1 APATTDVATSAPPK
15 TFTILPTDI
24 VVATTELPVTASV
37 VSQELL
43 NGTTRSPTLSTTQA
57 PLESLVEKTSVPK
70 VAVPGAPNGD
80 GSKLQGE
87 EVAPDNNS
95 NRQDKRR
102 DDLAGKTDEE
112 IQDIKATITSGYE
125 SKTEQTLRYVS
136 SSVVGI
142 TLVLLAFF
150 QFIAMNPSYILPDSP
165 SDRLAAPNSWEFPAF
180 VFFIQQ
186 VGVLSLAKNTKVP
199 HKFYVSFLD
208 SLSWLVFLIRGSP
221 SADSNNAA
229 VSSSQLVAIGGGRS
243 LVESSTY
250 DAQGKIQFSLRS
262 DVNDKDWFMRVWVA
276 VLVVIAVLMVFVI
289 CTALI
294 SQWVA
299 QRGNPFHSDTTDSHK
314 RSVSFRSISRRLLG
328 MCVLVGFFS
337 ILPLSMISMFEVLQD
352 ASTAGFPHIYAILSL
367 VTLALVVGSVLYG
380 MYALQSLTEAGLSK
394 WRTRVVWGVV
404 YSNYHYT
411 SRLFFAAGALVQF
424 LTGILVAAV
433 TGDAFVQ
440 LLCLVIVHALYLV
453 SMFVLQPFVCNVHF
467 KFAIGFQVL
476 ILVVFSL
483 ACGLAGDSISNDTQL
498 NLSYAIV
505 ILLIIVFVV
514 MFIRQLYMLWTYAS
528 AWAKDEHDSVT
539 GMPTLHDHEIESG
552 GGNYTISLRDTEDH
566 GHSSGG
572 KNAVSLHNS
581 GGDDSPMNTIRIVDT
596 NSKRHLWMD
605 SRPGKCITTL
615 LACQEAAATA
625 ATLVG
630 SRIFVFGGYDGRR
643 NHNDLHIFDCDTLS
657 WETYTDPRS
666 SNQDSTPPSLS
677 AAFPASRNGHTATLA
692 HNSIYILGGWLGS
705 GPHAANDLHI
715 LHVNSM
721 RWESP
726 ITTGTPPGPCNM
738 HTTDYLPNVN
748 GLLVFRGGDGKE
760 YLNDLHLF
768 DLPTRH
774 WSRPTTHG
782 TPPSPR
788 ANHSSAVLDHRLFV
802 FGGWN
807 GTHRLNDLHML
818 DTTTWQWTSIPPSS
832 EGSMMLPFPRA
843 GMTFVA
849 VRRRFFLFGGYGSS
863 PNHPFPAKCFSDL
876 HVLDTDQT
884 STHWT
889 PVVPSGHSTCT
900 PPAYRSRDPR
910 VVTVEGVGPS
920 RRAGHTCT
928 VVGRRLFIFGGS
940 HHNEYLN
947 DMHVLDTDPS
957 PQAVV
962 ALAAPPMDFNSA
974 LRPYANSP
982 TFSDI
987 SFVRSSAA
995 AIVIPNMSR
1004 GGFEAM
1010 MAYVYSGHVVG
1021 EMGWEDLLELLVAA
1035 DQYMLDHLKQVC
1047 ERQLQLA
1054 LDKDNVGFL
1063 MEAAER
1069 ANASQLM
1076 AVCRHFVRNYADKE
1090 STRHANDDTP

>member
-1 APATTDVATSAPPK
+1 MRVAACTYAALVASAMAALDTNTDSKGDILPVPEDEGDFWNTDNFDQLFKFFLAGETPAPTTDRPAPATTVKEVTSAAAPATTDVATSAPPK

-596 NSKRHLWMD
+596 NSKRHL
-605 SRPGKCITTL
+605 
-615 LACQEAAATA
+615 
-625 ATLVG
+625 
-630 SRIFVFGGYDGRR
+630 
-643 NHNDLHIFDCDTLS
+643 
-657 WETYTDPRS
+657 
-666 SNQDSTPPSLS
+666 
-677 AAFPASRNGHTATLA
+677 
-692 HNSIYILGGWLGS
+692 
-705 GPHAANDLHI
+705 
-715 LHVNSM
+715 
-721 RWESP
+721 
-726 ITTGTPPGPCNM
+726 
-738 HTTDYLPNVN
+738 
-748 GLLVFRGGDGKE
+748 
-760 YLNDLHLF
+760 
-768 DLPTRH
+768 
-774 WSRPTTHG
+774 
-782 TPPSPR
+782 
-788 ANHSSAVLDHRLFV
+788 
-802 FGGWN
+802 
-807 GTHRLNDLHML
+807 
-818 DTTTWQWTSIPPSS
+818 
-832 EGSMMLPFPRA
+832 
-843 GMTFVA
+843 
-849 VRRRFFLFGGYGSS
+849 
-863 PNHPFPAKCFSDL
+863 
-876 HVLDTDQT
+876 
-884 STHWT
+884 
-889 PVVPSGHSTCT
+889 
-900 PPAYRSRDPR
+900 
-910 VVTVEGVGPS
+910 
-920 RRAGHTCT
+920 
-928 VVGRRLFIFGGS
+928 
-940 HHNEYLN
+940 
-947 DMHVLDTDPS
+947 
-957 PQAVV
+957 
-962 ALAAPPMDFNSA
+962 
-974 LRPYANSP
+974 
-982 TFSDI
+982 
-987 SFVRSSAA
+987 
-995 AIVIPNMSR
+995 
-1004 GGFEAM
+1004 
-1010 MAYVYSGHVVG
+1010 
-1021 EMGWEDLLELLVAA
+1021 
-1035 DQYMLDHLKQVC
+1035 
-1047 ERQLQLA
+1047 
-1054 LDKDNVGFL
+1054 
-1063 MEAAER
+1063 
-1069 ANASQLM
+1069 
-1076 AVCRHFVRNYADKE
+1076 
-1090 STRHANDDTP
+1090 

>member
-1 APATTDVATSAPPK
+1 MKHIAP
-15 TFTILPTDI
+15 
-24 VVATTELPVTASV
+24 SV
-37 VSQELL
+37 
-43 NGTTRSPTLSTTQA
+43 PTL
-57 PLESLVEKTSVPK
+57 
-70 VAVPGAPNGD
+70 
-80 GSKLQGE
+80 
-87 EVAPDNNS
+87 
-95 NRQDKRR
+95 
-102 DDLAGKTDEE
+102 
-112 IQDIKATITSGYE
+112 
-125 SKTEQTLRYVS
+125 
-136 SSVVGI
+136 
-142 TLVLLAFF
+142 
-150 QFIAMNPSYILPDSP
+150 
-165 SDRLAAPNSWEFPAF
+165 
-180 VFFIQQ
+180 
-186 VGVLSLAKNTKVP
+186 KNHT
-199 HKFYVSFLD
+199 
-208 SLSWLVFLIRGSP
+208 
-221 SADSNNAA
+221 
-229 VSSSQLVAIGGGRS
+229 
-243 LVESSTY
+243 
-250 DAQGKIQFSLRS
+250 
-262 DVNDKDWFMRVWVA
+262 
-276 VLVVIAVLMVFVI
+276 
-289 CTALI
+289 
-294 SQWVA
+294 
-299 QRGNPFHSDTTDSHK
+299 
-314 RSVSFRSISRRLLG
+314 
-328 MCVLVGFFS
+328 
-337 ILPLSMISMFEVLQD
+337 
-352 ASTAGFPHIYAILSL
+352 
-367 VTLALVVGSVLYG
+367 
-380 MYALQSLTEAGLSK
+380 
-394 WRTRVVWGVV
+394 
-404 YSNYHYT
+404 
-411 SRLFFAAGALVQF
+411 
-424 LTGILVAAV
+424 
-433 TGDAFVQ
+433 
-440 LLCLVIVHALYLV
+440 
-453 SMFVLQPFVCNVHF
+453 
-467 KFAIGFQVL
+467 
-476 ILVVFSL
+476 
-483 ACGLAGDSISNDTQL
+483 
-498 NLSYAIV
+498 
-505 ILLIIVFVV
+505 
-514 MFIRQLYMLWTYAS
+514 
-528 AWAKDEHDSVT
+528 
-539 GMPTLHDHEIESG
+539 
-552 GGNYTISLRDTEDH
+552 
-566 GHSSGG
+566 
-572 KNAVSLHNS
+572 
-581 GGDDSPMNTIRIVDT
+581 
-596 NSKRHLWMD
+596 
-605 SRPGKCITTL
+605 
-615 LACQEAAATA
+615 

-738 HTTDYLPNVN
+738 HTTDYLPNIN

-818 DTTTWQWTSIPPSS
+818 DTTTWQWTSISPSS

-900 PPAYRSRDPR
+900 PPAYLSRDPR

-962 ALAAPPMDFNSA
+962 ALAAPMDFNSA

-987 SFVRSSAA
+987 SFVRCHVVYAHKLVLSMASDHFRAMFSAGFREASAA